1 LNKLLFIVF
10 AFLFSGWYSSAAQG
24 TDSLSYSDSL
34 SSPLPKEITTLDSM
48 QMFMDDEKNEPV
60 SDSAK
65 SVTTAIVLSFL
76 VPGAGQIYYE
86 DYWKA
91 PLFFGGAAMLAWWAW
106 KNNEMFNELNA
117 EDDPNKEIYRNNRDQ
132 SLFFLAGVY
141 ILAAVDAYVG
151 VHLYNFNVNE
161 NLSLY
166 LVPDDLTGNV
176 KIAVNWR
183 L

>member
-1 LNKLLFIVF
+1 VLI
-10 AFLFSGWYSSAAQG
+10 FLILGWQFSAAQEQ
-24 TDSLSYSDSL
+24 DSLSYSDSL
-34 SSPLPKEITTLDSM
+34 SNSAPEEITSLDSM
-48 QMFMDDEKNEPV
+48 RTFMEDVNNESV
-60 SDSAK
+60 SDAAK
-65 SVTTAIVLSFL
+65 SATTAIVLSL
-76 VPGAGQIYYE
+76 LIPGSGQIYYE

-91 PLFFGGAAMLAWWAW
+91 PIFFGGAVVLGWWAW
-106 KNNEMFNELNA
+106 KNNETYKDLEA
-117 EDDPNKEIYRNNRDQ
+117 QGDPNKEIYRNNRDQ

-166 LVPDDLTGNV
+166 LAPDENTGNI
-176 KIAVNWR
+176 KIAVNLR

>member
-1 LNKLLFIVF
+1 
-10 AFLFSGWYSSAAQG
+10 
-24 TDSLSYSDSL
+24 
-34 SSPLPKEITTLDSM
+34 M
-48 QMFMDDEKNEPV
+48 QILMDEDNEDTV
-60 SDSAK
+60 SDSSK
-65 SVTTAIVLSFL
+65 SVTTAIVLSL
-76 VPGAGQIYYE
+76 IIPGSGQIYYG

-91 PLFFGGAAMLAWWAW
+91 PLFFGGAAILGWWAW
-106 KNNEMFNELNA
+106 KNNETFKDLDA
-117 EDDPNKEIYRNNRDQ
+117 QGDPNKEIYRNNRDQ

-166 LVPDDLTGNV
+166 LEPDESTGNI
-176 KIAVNWR
+176 KIAVNFR